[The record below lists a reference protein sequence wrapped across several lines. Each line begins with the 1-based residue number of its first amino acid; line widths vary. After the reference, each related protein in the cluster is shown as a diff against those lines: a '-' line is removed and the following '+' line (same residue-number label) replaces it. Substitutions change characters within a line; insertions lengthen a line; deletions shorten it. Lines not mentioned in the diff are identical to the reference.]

1 MKLRMGTEFEMSL
14 LSRREN
20 TEFIDYFGHRRY
32 LHLLDLFHLKPDL
45 PAAFEAALVRL
56 ARLRGFAQTES

>member
-1 MKLRMGTEFEMSL
+1 MGTEFEMSL

-20 TEFIDYFGHRRY
+20 TEFIDYFGHCRY
-32 LHLLDLFHLKPDL
+32 LHMLDLFHLKPDL

-56 ARLRGFAQTES
+56 AR